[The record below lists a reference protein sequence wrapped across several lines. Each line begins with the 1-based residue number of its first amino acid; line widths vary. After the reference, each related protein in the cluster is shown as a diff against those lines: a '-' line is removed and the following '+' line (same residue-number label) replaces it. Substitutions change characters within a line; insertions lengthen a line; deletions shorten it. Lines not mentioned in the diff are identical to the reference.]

1 MRGTRFH
8 RADRHDGQTKPDLT
22 KEQTEAIKQFCGVD
36 EFYPNLWEVQEAGKI
51 FKAKLATFS
60 QDVANGDTSADTAIN
75 SAAVK
80 VWSAARRYQSKKQAD
95 ITTTKQAK
103 RKGLRRLL
111 DKLPIKKRSVERS

>member
-1 MRGTRFH
+1 MSENIIKQ
-8 RADRHDGQTKPDLT
+8 APPDFT
-22 KEQTEAIKQFCGVD
+22 KEQTEALKRFVGVD
-36 EFYPNLWEVQEAGKI
+36 EFYPNLWEVKRAGEI
-51 FKAKLATFS
+51 FKAEIAKLA
-60 QDVANGDTSADTAIN
+60 QDVADGETTADGAIN

-80 VWSAARRYQSKKQAD
+80 VWSAARRYQSEKQAD